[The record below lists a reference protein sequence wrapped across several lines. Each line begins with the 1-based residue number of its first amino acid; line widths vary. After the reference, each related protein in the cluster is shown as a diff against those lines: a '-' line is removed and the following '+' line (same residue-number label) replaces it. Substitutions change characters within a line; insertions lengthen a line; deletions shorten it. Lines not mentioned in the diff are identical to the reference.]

1 VLSEAVLSEAVLS
14 EAVLSEAVLSEAVL
28 SEAVLSE
35 AVLSEAVL
43 SEAVLELRE
52 PHALLIL
59 RSKGSGSNREFQ
71 QSVSPSLCGSIRA
84 RARAPLR

>member
-14 EAVLSEAVLSEAVL
+14 EAVL
-28 SEAVLSE
+28 
-35 AVLSEAVL
+35 VL

-52 PHALLIL
+52 PQALLIYG
-59 RSKGSGSNREFQ
+59 SKQSGPNRDFRPSNQ
-71 QSVSPSLCGSIRA
+71 PSLCGVIRA

>member
-14 EAVLSEAVLSEAVL
+14 EAVL
-28 SEAVLSE
+28 
-35 AVLSEAVL
+35 VL

-52 PHALLIL
+52 PQTLLIYG
-59 RSKGSGSNREFQ
+59 SKQSGSNRNLHR
-71 QSVSPSLCGSIRA
+71 SNRSSLCSVIRA